1 MDRWNEMSLKVM
13 SYLSLKAF
21 KKDLQDHLM
30 ELLQRRF
37 KHQKVSG
44 MGILD
49 LMTFKVFKNYEILRG

>member
-13 SYLSLKAF
+13 SYLLKAF